1 MEMMTG
7 REAAECLGRLSL
19 GREPARRA
27 LLAGVAG
34 PGIRTRGTL
43 LYEATEVHAAV
54 ERALDP
60 PVPGWADGAATFV
73 GRVAPRTPEPDGSWR
88 AWRGADL
95 TAPAGEQRDAVRA
108 WWHLSIW
115 TRVWIGSRSR
125 LHGFFPF
132 IATVSGFVAVGA
144 DIVSLDQSLDGEA
157 AGMLRAKP
165 RARPSYRPAM
175 PTAFVLRE
183 PGTWF
188 DPLRGRRLGTGP
200 GGPFSIISS
209 RTLRPTLPD

>member
-1 MEMMTG
+1 MMTA
-7 REAAECLGRLSL
+7 REASERLGSLAL

-34 PGIRTRGTL
+34 PGIRTRGAL
-43 LYEATEVHAAV
+43 LYEAAEVHAAV

-60 PVPGWADGAATFV
+60 PISGWADGAATFV
-73 GRVAPRTPEPDGSWR
+73 GRVAPRTPEPDSTWR
-88 AWRGADL
+88 TWRGADL

-115 TRVWIGSRSR
+115 TQVWIGSMSR
-125 LHGFFPF
+125 KKGFFPF

-157 AGMLRAKP
+157 DRIMRAKP
-165 RARPSYRPAM
+165 RARPSYRPAL

-183 PGTWF
+183 PGAWF
-188 DPLRGRRLGTGP
+188 EPLRGRLLGTGP

-209 RTLRPTLPD
+209 RTLRPTVPD